1 MQDMMPGHSLAAMKV
16 VVGWTSFHV
25 MGRVMACMYVGW
37 FAFVV
42 PYIHAPVCI
51 LIHRRLLIGAI

>member
-1 MQDMMPGHSLAAMKV
+1 MVAMKV
-16 VVGWTSFHV
+16 VVGWTSSHV